1 MLEST
6 IERAVCRY
14 ARGRGWLAFKWVS
27 PGHRGV
33 PDRIFFRNGEVL
45 LVEFKAPGR
54 RPTRLQALIHQ
65 RLHNQG
71 FPVHVID
78 SIDDGKALLR

>member
-14 ARGRGWLAFKWVS
+14 ARDRGWLAFKWVS